1 MLHVSDL
8 ITLLCA
14 ICSESFSLCFFVSTA
29 VHVCLP
35 RNASKFSTSVYDCVL
50 VTVNV
55 CLGVHTDIQSMYLC
69 VRVCAWV
76 CVWVCVCVCGGVVCG
91 VWCVLWCGWVCV
103 CVCVRACVG
112 VCVCLCVC
120 GCVCVCVCVCVCA
133 ATHTFS
139 RDEDN

>member
-69 VRVCAWV
+69 V
-76 CVWVCVCVCGGVVCG
+76 
-91 VWCVLWCGWVCV
+91 CV
-103 CVCVRACVG
+103 CVCVF
-112 VCVCLCVC
+112 VCLCVSMC
-120 GCVCVCVCVCVCA
+120 VHRHTHSVFMCVCVCVCVCVGVCVCV
-133 ATHTFS
+133 FVCVCVCV
-139 RDEDN
+139 